1 MAELDP
7 TTFRPETR
15 ALHSGQKPDPATNA
29 RAVPIYA
36 TTSYVFDDAAHAARL
51 FGLQEFGNIYT
62 RIMNPTTD
70 VFEQRVAALEGGV
83 AALGLASGQAAETLS
98 ILNLART
105 GDNIVSS
112 SSIYG
117 GTYNLFPHTL
127 PKIGITTT
135 FVDGTDPSAFGRAI
149 DEKTKAVFLELIGN
163 PRLDIHDL
171 ASIADVA
178 HARGVPVIVDNT
190 FAPLLAQPIKH
201 GADIV
206 IHSATK
212 WIGGHGTAIGGVVVD
227 GGTFDWAASAS
238 GSSRTSSTRIRR
250 TTAISYTAAF
260 GNLAF
265 ILKLR
270 VQGLRDIGAALS
282 PFNAFLFLQGLE
294 TLPLRITRHSEN
306 ALAVAKWLETR
317 PEVTWVSYPG
327 LESHPSHKLAKRYLT
342 GGFGGVVTFGVKGGV
357 EAGRRLIDNVQIF
370 SLLAN
375 VGDAKS
381 LIIHPASTTHSQL
394 EPEEQLAT
402 GTSPRTSSGCRS
414 VSSTSTTSSQ
424 TSSRRWPQPPPRT
437 RPTASSSARPGD
449 GRARTTRATAV
460 ARPVRSR
467 WLVLRPGPAAS
478 NRSLSGR
485 SSSTIGTTLPALTV
499 AYRHDGPGPDEAPA
513 GPGDPRADRVGRR
526 GRRLVG
532 AAHRAGPGARHGP
545 VRGPGGEPAR
555 RPLRDDRPD
564 LARSRDRAAVRRR
577 RSRASRRATRHAPNG
592 ASSMHSGSNASSSS
606 SAARSAG
613 WSRSRSRSTRPEAV
627 RAVMPIAAPAAT
639 GPMAVAWNH
648 LQIQLIDRLGLD
660 GLALARELA
669 MTTYRSEADFDE
681 RFGRDDRARRYA
693 VDRQLSRPSGAKAR
707 STDSTRRHTAILA
720 GAMDRHDI
728 GVAWGGLDGAF
739 ARWRAAGRD

>member
-15 ALHSGQKPDPATNA
+15 ALHAGQKPDPTTNA

-83 AALGLASGQAAETLS
+83 AALGVASGQAAETLS
-98 ILNLART
+98 ILNIARA

-112 SSIYG
+112 SSLYG
-117 GTYNLFPHTL
+117 GTYNLFTHTL

-135 FVDGTDPSAFGRAI
+135 YVDGSDPSAFGRAI
-149 DEKTKAVFLELIGN
+149 NDRTKAVFLELIGN
-163 PRLDIHDL
+163 PRLDVHDL

-227 GGTFDWAASAS
+227 GGTFDWAASERFKADFVDPDPS
-238 GSSRTSSTRIRR
+238 YHG
-250 TTAISYTAAF
+250 ISYTGAF

-294 TLPLRITRHSEN
+294 TLPLRIARHSEN

-394 EPEEQLAT
+394 SPEEQEST
-402 GTSPRTSSGCRS
+402 GTTEDLIRLS
-414 VSSTSTTSSQ
+414 VGLEHIDDLIADLEQ
-424 TSSRRWPQPPPRT
+424 
-437 RPTASSSARPGD
+437 ALA
-449 GRARTTRATAV
+449 AATAEN
-460 ARPVRSR
+460 
-467 WLVLRPGPAAS
+467 PA
-478 NRSLSGR
+478 
-485 SSSTIGTTLPALTV
+485 
-499 AYRHDGPGPDEAPA
+499 DGE
-513 GPGDPRADRVGRR
+513 
-526 GRRLVG
+526 LVG
-532 AAHRAGPGARHGP
+532 AAG
-545 VRGPGGEPAR
+545 
-555 RPLRDDRPD
+555 
-564 LARSRDRAAVRRR
+564 
-577 RSRASRRATRHAPNG
+577 
-592 ASSMHSGSNASSSS
+592 
-606 SAARSAG
+606 
-613 WSRSRSRSTRPEAV
+613 
-627 RAVMPIAAPAAT
+627 
-639 GPMAVAWNH
+639 
-648 LQIQLIDRLGLD
+648 
-660 GLALARELA
+660 
-669 MTTYRSEADFDE
+669 
-681 RFGRDDRARRYA
+681 
-693 VDRQLSRPSGAKAR
+693 
-707 STDSTRRHTAILA
+707 
-720 GAMDRHDI
+720 
-728 GVAWGGLDGAF
+728 
-739 ARWRAAGRD
+739 